1 MKRIVY
7 IGNNLTKK
15 TAYNSTMA
23 TLTELLLQQGFSVT
37 VSSDKSNKI
46 LRLFDMVICVL
57 KNRNKVDVLLIDT
70 FSTLNFYY
78 AFVISQ
84 FARLLNIKYI
94 PILHGGNLPFRIE
107 NSKFTSKLIFKNS
120 YKNISPSIYLQ
131 KEFSA
136 RGYKTEY
143 IPNSIPIKEYNFKER
158 QHLSPKILWVR
169 AFDKTYNPLLAVKVL
184 NLVKKQFENAKLC
197 MVGPTKDGTFEE
209 VQLLVDKLN
218 LTENIKFTGVL
229 KKEDWHQLSNE
240 YDIFINT
247 TNIDNMPVSLLE
259 AMALGLP
266 IISTNVG
273 GIPYLIKNKEN
284 GILVSA
290 NDEQEMANAIINI
303 LNNPDEANRLSL
315 SARLFSEQFDIEKI
329 KVQWYNLLK

>member
-15 TAYNSTMA
+15 TTYNSTMI
-23 TLTELLLQQGFSVT
+23 TLSELLVHQGYSVT

-46 LRLFDMVICVL
+46 LRLFDMCLCVL
-57 KNRNKVDVLLIDT
+57 KNRNKVDVILIDT

-78 AFVISQ
+78 AFIISQ
-84 FARLLNIKYI
+84 LARLISINYI
-94 PILHGGNLPFRIE
+94 PILHGGNLPARLDSSNFM
-107 NSKFTSKLIFKNS
+107 SGLIFKNS

-131 KEFSA
+131 QEFSN
-136 RGYKTEY
+136 RGFRSEY
-143 IPNSIPIKEYNFKER
+143 IPNSIHIKEYDFKER

-229 KKEDWHQLSNE
+229 KKEDWHKLSAD

-247 TNIDNMPVSLLE
+247 TTIDNMPVSVIE